1 MKSEENMLIS
11 QLQEVKSELS
21 VNMKR
26 CLVESEKCKLKDTI
40 LYFIKMVKIKVWYK
54 IGKDVGERYFS
65 MLLENCKDYSFA
77 E

>member
-1 MKSEENMLIS
+1 MLIS

-54 IGKDVGERYFS
+54 IGKDVWERYFS
-65 MLLENCKDYSFA
+65 MLLGNCKDYSFA

>member
-1 MKSEENMLIS
+1 MLIS

-40 LYFIKMVKIKVWYK
+40 LYFIKMVKIKV
-54 IGKDVGERYFS
+54 
-65 MLLENCKDYSFA
+65 
-77 E
+77 

>member
-1 MKSEENMLIS
+1 MLIS

>member
-54 IGKDVGERYFS
+54 IGEDVGERYFS
-65 MLLENCKDYSFA
+65 MLLGNCKDYSFA